1 MACELHKVII
11 IDDDMRRQLHIK
23 NLVDWH
29 ALSCE
34 LVAFAQNNKDAYRL
48 YREVH
53 PDIILIGVSGKRLD
67 RIPLIHQ
74 IRRVDESVQIL
85 LLMEGFSYYRVRS
98 YIRSG
103 ISDLLLFPLL
113 GTEGLQAALA
123 EASVKADQ
131 HQRHHDAV
139 VDGLIRELQQCLLLR
154 KEDHFSEEADFA
166 QVLDHPFYDFIR
178 EGARMAYLRIDQIH
192 LIHHQRKIDRKH
204 LRRQLEEI
212 LRDHHLAP
220 PDALGLFLNQ
230 HSVIIL
236 FRGDDVTQAQFAIR
250 DVHTQIQQL
259 LNYEVTTIFSES
271 FTKAAEMMEQYDRLL
286 ACSRDRFYEQ
296 EQILQLK
303 GSRPPQFQRLQI
315 GEIRFHQELLDAA
328 IAQDFERV
336 QRIQTQMLDYMEEHQ
351 ILPSDVLSYCCFVV
365 HNVEGREIAYGMKQQ
380 DFPFEDVSDV
390 IQMCETLATLRE
402 EMKRIWT
409 AAEFWIAEKS
419 RPRYRRD
426 VGEWLEFIQNNLHR
440 SLSLKEVA
448 AHFQVSP
455 SYASRLF
462 KQEVGK
468 TMVSYINEEKM
479 KEALWLLNESN
490 LSVREIARRVGY
502 EDPFYFDR
510 VFRRYHDMTPRDYRR
525 RLRERRS

>member
-1 MACELHKVII
+1 M
-11 IDDDMRRQLHIK
+11 
-23 NLVDWH
+23 
-29 ALSCE
+29 
-34 LVAFAQNNKDAYRL
+34 NKRHMNFQ
-48 YREVH
+48 V
-53 PDIILIGVSGKRLD
+53 
-67 RIPLIHQ
+67 
-74 IRRVDESVQIL
+74 
-85 LLMEGFSYYRVRS
+85 
-98 YIRSG
+98 
-103 ISDLLLFPLL
+103 L
-113 GTEGLQAALA
+113 G
-123 EASVKADQ
+123 
-131 HQRHHDAV
+131 R
-139 VDGLIRELQQCLLLR
+139 LLR
-154 KEDHFSEEADFA
+154 YVPVSYTH
-166 QVLDHPFYDFIR
+166 LDVY
-178 EGARMAYLRIDQIH
+178 
-192 LIHHQRKIDRKH
+192 K
-204 LRRQLEEI
+204 RQ
-212 LRDHHLAP
+212 
-220 PDALGLFLNQ
+220 
-230 HSVIIL
+230 
-236 FRGDDVTQAQFAIR
+236 
-250 DVHTQIQQL
+250 
-259 LNYEVTTIFSES
+259 
-271 FTKAAEMMEQYDRLL
+271 
-286 ACSRDRFYEQ
+286 
-296 EQILQLK
+296 
-303 GSRPPQFQRLQI
+303 
-315 GEIRFHQELLDAA
+315 
-328 IAQDFERV
+328 
-336 QRIQTQMLDYMEEHQ
+336 HQ

-409 AAEFWIAEKS
+409 AAELWIAEKS